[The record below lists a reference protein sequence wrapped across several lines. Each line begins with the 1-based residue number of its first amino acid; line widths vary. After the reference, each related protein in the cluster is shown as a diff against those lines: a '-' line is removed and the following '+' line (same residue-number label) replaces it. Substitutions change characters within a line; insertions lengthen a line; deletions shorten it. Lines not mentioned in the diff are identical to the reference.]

1 MKVRMGYNMTEYS
14 EFLNALK
21 IENYKNY
28 KLSELS
34 SFHIGGSAALV
45 VFPKLQ
51 EELITVLSKAKKG
64 KLKI

>member
-1 MKVRMGYNMTEYS
+1 MTEFS

-51 EELITVLSKAKKG
+51 EELITVVSKAKK
-64 KLKI
+64 